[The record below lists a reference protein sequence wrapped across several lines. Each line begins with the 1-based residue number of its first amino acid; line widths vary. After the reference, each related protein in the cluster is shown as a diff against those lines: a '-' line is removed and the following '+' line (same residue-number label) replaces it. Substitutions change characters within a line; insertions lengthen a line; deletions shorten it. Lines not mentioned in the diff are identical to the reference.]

1 MDVNGYRQLVNNILQ
16 NVLFCVQHIKETQ
29 TGLEQFEGSV
39 NDNIISILGWTIFK
53 LHNCFKR
60 W

>member
-39 NDNIISILGWTIFK
+39 NDNIISILG
-53 LHNCFKR
+53 
-60 W
+60 